1 MTDLPTLQVPYDV
14 DAERALLGCLIVE
27 RDNII
32 AVAPL
37 VQPGHFYLDKHALI
51 YAAILSLY
59 ERREPPDYT
68 TLTSELRRRG
78 QLAAVGGDAYLVEL
92 MAPGRFVYVH
102 GEYYAGVVRRTAKLR
117 QLITLGGQIAG
128 LGYQTGLTDDEA
140 LSRAAG
146 LFQQLYSDSP
156 AQWDDLGG
164 VIEDVIAGIP
174 PDGAAPQR
182 GLPTGF
188 ATLNQET
195 YGWGPSDFI
204 LLAGRTSQGKSALA
218 QNFALTAAQ
227 AGAHVGF
234 VSLEMAKRRLGAR
247 FLAMESRTDLGVIR
261 NGTLG
266 THDWDRVSAALGSL
280 QLPIHLLKMPTLTI
294 SALRAQ
300 AQRLAADPARGLDL
314 LIVDYLQLMAGEGAT
329 GNREQEVARISRG
342 LKVLAMEMDIPV
354 IALTQLSRAAVQAE
368 RPELHHLRE
377 SGAQEQDADIVLLL
391 HKPDPDQ
398 APRRVDLILA
408 KNRDGDTGDIPLEWH
423 GPTQRFIEVPAPA
436 LLRAG

>member
-1 MTDLPTLQVPYDV
+1 MESPIRPVPYDL

-37 VQPGHFYLDKHALI
+37 VAPGHFYLDKHALI
-51 YAAILSLY
+51 YSAILSLY

-68 TLTSELRRRG
+68 TLSSELRRRG
-78 QLAAVGGDAYLVEL
+78 HLALIGGDAYLVDL

-102 GEYYAGVVRRTAKLR
+102 GEYYARAVRRTAKLR

-128 LGYQTGLTDDEA
+128 LGYEAGLTDDDA
-140 LSRAAG
+140 LARAAG

-156 AQWDDLGG
+156 ASWDDLGAVVEG
-164 VIEDVIAGIP
+164 VVDAIP
-174 PDGAAPQR
+174 EPGAPAAR

-188 ATLNQET
+188 PTLDQET
-195 YGWGPSDFI
+195 YGWAPSDFI

-218 QNFALTAAQ
+218 QNFALAAAS

-266 THDWDRVSAALGSL
+266 DHDWARVTDALARL
-280 QLPIHLLKMPTLTI
+280 QLPIHLLKVPSLTI
-294 SALRAQ
+294 STLRAQ

-314 LIVDYLQLMAGEGAT
+314 LIVDYLQLMAGEGGT
-329 GNREQEVARISRG
+329 GNREQEVARVSRG
-342 LKVLAMEMDIPV
+342 LKVLAMELDIPV

-377 SGAQEQDADIVLLL
+377 SGAQEQDADVVLLL
-391 HKPDPDQ
+391 HKPDPEQ

-408 KNRDGDTGDIPLEWH
+408 KNRDGATGDIPLEWD
-423 GPTQRFIEVPAPA
+423 GPTQRFVEVAAPA
-436 LLRAG
+436 LRRVS

>member
-1 MTDLPTLQVPYDV
+1 
-14 DAERALLGCLIVE
+14 
-27 RDNII
+27 
-32 AVAPL
+32 
-37 VQPGHFYLDKHALI
+37 
-51 YAAILSLY
+51 
-59 ERREPPDYT
+59 
-68 TLTSELRRRG
+68 
-78 QLAAVGGDAYLVEL
+78 
-92 MAPGRFVYVH
+92 
-102 GEYYAGVVRRTAKLR
+102 
-117 QLITLGGQIAG
+117 
-128 LGYQTGLTDDEA
+128 
-140 LSRAAG
+140 
-146 LFQQLYSDSP
+146 
-156 AQWDDLGG
+156 
-164 VIEDVIAGIP
+164 
-174 PDGAAPQR
+174 
-182 GLPTGF
+182 
-188 ATLNQET
+188 
-195 YGWGPSDFI
+195 
-204 LLAGRTSQGKSALA
+204 
-218 QNFALTAAQ
+218 
-227 AGAHVGF
+227 
-234 VSLEMAKRRLGAR
+234 
-247 FLAMESRTDLGVIR
+247 
-261 NGTLG
+261 
-266 THDWDRVSAALGSL
+266 
-280 QLPIHLLKMPTLTI
+280 LPIHLLKMPTLTI